1 MKPRLLIILAIAL
14 GLAACSPYAVHEFEQ
29 PLVEVVDV
37 PDEFHET
44 SVNSEDPPRP
54 AVDRW
59 WSEFED
65 GELDRVVD
73 QALAQNLDLRIS
85 WSRLEQA
92 RARAVIAG
100 APRYPT
106 LDLNAGAQRSQ
117 FIDRNER
124 RPDGRRL
131 RQTDS
136 RYFIGSGIGWEIDLW
151 RRIAS
156 QTEAESLRLEASR
169 QDVEQTALLLTGAIA
184 EAWFTIAEQGELIR
198 LRGEQVET
206 SETLLELTE
215 LRFSLGDGTA
225 LDVLQQ
231 RQQLAATRSAVPPA
245 DAVRDVALHQ
255 LAVLLGRAPGDLED
269 VIPSDQLPELPVFP
283 ALPGPANLLETR
295 PDLRAAFVRLR
306 ASDYDVAAAVAD
318 RFPRLTLSLSYEFSA
333 TNTSDFF
340 HQQTGSILG
349 SLFTPLVDGGRRRA
363 EVERRRAVVQEQLDT
378 LGALYLDALREVE
391 DALSRERRQ
400 LDLLD
405 RLVEQLLLARSNL
418 EESRS
423 RYSTGLTNYLD
434 VIIAV
439 QSLQDLERR
448 IISERRALLSIR
460 AELYRAL
467 GGSWTHDLV
476 APAPHDLARTDTME
490 RSPAR

>member
-1 MKPRLLIILAIAL
+1 MKPRLLIILAIVL

-44 SVNSEDPPRP
+44 NVNSEDPPGP

-198 LRGEQVET
+198 LLGEQVET

-231 RQQLAATRSAVPPA
+231 R
-245 DAVRDVALHQ
+245 
-255 LAVLLGRAPGDLED
+255 
-269 VIPSDQLPELPVFP
+269 
-283 ALPGPANLLETR
+283 
-295 PDLRAAFVRLR
+295 
-306 ASDYDVAAAVAD
+306 
-318 RFPRLTLSLSYEFSA
+318 
-333 TNTSDFF
+333 
-340 HQQTGSILG
+340 
-349 SLFTPLVDGGRRRA
+349 
-363 EVERRRAVVQEQLDT
+363 
-378 LGALYLDALREVE
+378 
-391 DALSRERRQ
+391 
-400 LDLLD
+400 
-405 RLVEQLLLARSNL
+405 
-418 EESRS
+418 
-423 RYSTGLTNYLD
+423 
-434 VIIAV
+434 
-439 QSLQDLERR
+439 
-448 IISERRALLSIR
+448 
-460 AELYRAL
+460 
-467 GGSWTHDLV
+467 
-476 APAPHDLARTDTME
+476 
-490 RSPAR
+490 